1 MEFWSFPSSLRSLL
15 APNRVNYLNTL
26 TAICEICCRQSAGKW
41 ENNNKTLL
49 AEKTKF
55 TSRINRGAHKSM
67 LQNGNSFRCV
77 SVCVWVYWLSLY
89 GCQSFWAFCARKSYW
104 LPSGR
109 TDWAFGCWAPQV
121 FCVFCPTRLAFWQ
134 LIKEANAKKDLGAV
148 FLQNVKHAT
157 FVAFSTI
164 CVISLVLF
172 ILRLSVSQPVCLSN
186 FCAAFSAS

>member
-15 APNRVNYLNTL
+15 APNRVNFLNTL

-77 SVCVWVYWLSLY
+77 SVCVGILVVPVWVPVLLGLLCLKILLTSFRSNGLGLWLL
-89 GCQSFWAFCARKSYW
+89 G
-104 LPSGR
+104 
-109 TDWAFGCWAPQV
+109 PQV

-164 CVISLVLF
+164 CVISSVLF